1 MIIIHHSSIVMM
13 ATCEMMIVVWNI
25 NISPSALARQVGWS
39 HGDLA
44 YRAGRGSRERQ
55 FCSSGA
61 ELSQP
66 DLSRLC
72 LQEEVVTQIQGQTHH
87 GQEEGIYDPRA

>member
-1 MIIIHHSSIVMM
+1 M
-13 ATCEMMIVVWNI
+13 AGILTVVVNI
-25 NISPSALARQVGWS
+25 NISCPQPWPHTMAAGWS
-39 HGDLA
+39 DSDLA
-44 YRAGRGSRERQ
+44 CRAGRGSRERQ